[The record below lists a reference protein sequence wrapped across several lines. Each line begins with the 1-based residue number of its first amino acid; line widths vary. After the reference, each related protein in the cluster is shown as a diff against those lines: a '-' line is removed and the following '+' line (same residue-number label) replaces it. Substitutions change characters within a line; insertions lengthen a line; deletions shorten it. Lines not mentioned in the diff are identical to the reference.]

1 MCDKQSKHCTS
12 SPTGSSAASRSLI
25 LSGSL
30 LRVLSGCLDGSSGC
44 CLIIGHW
51 MTLSGLTSFW
61 SAIVTPTHQNRKVQT
76 VSDFGAATPPALTQ
90 WGKHLLTLP
99 ANMNDIWIFIYYYF
113 SSLAVMEQTSF
124 VAGTKRWSSVAAS
137 FIYFNMLNHQAALI
151 PGHWKSSFDIP
162 TRSVCP
168 FSTPLMQFRVTRV
181 WHISKDVTGWQA
193 FDTLKGC

>member
-30 LRVLSGCLDGSSGC
+30 LRVSSGCLDGSSGF
-44 CLIIGHW
+44 CLIIGHR

-61 SAIVTPTHQNRKVQT
+61 SVIVTPTHQNRKVQT

-90 WGKHLLTLP
+90 WGKHSLTLA
-99 ANMNDIWIFIYYYF
+99 ANMNEIWVFIYCYF

-124 VAGTKRWSSVAAS
+124 VAGTKRWSPSYPLICVITRLLS
-137 FIYFNMLNHQAALI
+137 FQGIKKVVMTSQLHQFVHFLI
-151 PGHWKSSFDIP
+151 HLCNSGSQGFGTYRKMSLGGRHL
-162 TRSVCP
+162 
-168 FSTPLMQFRVTRV
+168 TP
-181 WHISKDVTGWQA
+181 
-193 FDTLKGC
+193 